1 MSWLEE
7 ELKASMKRRTPPEG
21 FAGRVM
27 SRVDARRKPAVDWRW
42 LGAMAASVALAIGG
56 YEYREDQRRKEAMQV
71 QAEVGLAF
79 EITNEKL
86 ELVKAKL
93 SRIGMKGE
101 I

>member
-27 SRVDARRKPAVDWRW
+27 SRVESRRKPAVDWRW
-42 LGAMAASVALAIGG
+42 LGAMAASVALVFGG
-56 YEYREDQRRKEAMQV
+56 YEYREDQRRKEAVRV
-71 QAEVGLAF
+71 QAEVRLAF
-79 EITNEKL
+79 EITQEKL
-86 ELVKAKL
+86 EFVKAKL
-93 SRIGMKGE
+93 DRLGLKGE